1 MSEQLQPMHDKHLDI
16 STVMSCKRE
25 PACFAFLCTNA
36 VAPPMV
42 IEKLNFDIASA
53 DYHAGRASVWATLEM
68 RPDGSDAR
76 AVALLGFDESFLRP
90 FARALLEAS
99 ATRIAHRMT
108 IVSEQGREEIPRVI
122 DYVRANTGMR
132 VRELIVNPHEQ
143 VLSISVPLD
152 GSEIEET
159 LFQLPRTD
167 SFLRS
172 FVRMTQLADM
182 VLRDTLRDMERLARQ
197 RQARTLWRS

>member
-1 MSEQLQPMHDKHLDI
+1 MSEQLQPMNDKQLDL

-36 VAPPMV
+36 VAPPTA
-42 IEKLNFDIASA
+42 IERLNFDIASA
-53 DYHAGRASVWATLEM
+53 DYHQGRASVWATLEM
-68 RPDGSDAR
+68 RSDGADSR
-76 AVALLGFDESFLRP
+76 ALALLGFDESFLRP

-108 IVSEQGREEIPRVI
+108 IVSEPGREEIPRVI

-132 VRELIVNPHEQ
+132 VRELIINPHEQ

-152 GSEIEET
+152 GADIEET

-172 FVRMTQLADM
+172 FARMTQLADK
-182 VLRDTLRDMERLARQ
+182 VLRDTLHDMERLARQ
-197 RQARTLWRS
+197 RLSRPLLR